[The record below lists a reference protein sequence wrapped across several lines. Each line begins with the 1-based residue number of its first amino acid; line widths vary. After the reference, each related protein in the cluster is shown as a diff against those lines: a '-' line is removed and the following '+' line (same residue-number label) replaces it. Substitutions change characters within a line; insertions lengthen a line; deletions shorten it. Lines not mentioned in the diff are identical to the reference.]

1 MSFSWFS
8 CFSSVAEPSA
18 VSNMISYFTPGQ
30 AEITRSMAYY
40 NASLVLLIYIVS
52 AVYRHN
58 YFLCIEQ
65 LAVEIKTSFS
75 SLIYRKA
82 LKLSPLAL
90 SEISLGNIVTVIT
103 KDVQTFEKAIWIF
116 NESIVTLVQT
126 AVLSYLLYLRIGAV
140 SLVGVGVLLSIMPIQ
155 CKL

>member
-1 MSFSWFS
+1 
-8 CFSSVAEPSA
+8 
-18 VSNMISYFTPGQ
+18 MISYFTPGQ
-30 AEITRSMAYY
+30 TEITRSMAYY

-58 YFLCIEQ
+58 YFLYIEQ

-82 LKLSPLAL
+82 LRLSPLAL
-90 SEISLGNIVTVIT
+90 SEISLGNIVTIIT

-116 NESIVTLVQT
+116 NESVVTFVQT
-126 AVLSYLLYLRIGAV
+126 AVLSYLLYLRIGVV

-155 CKL
+155 CK